1 MAENFKGKV
10 ESDSETREL
19 LLEMIN
25 DTNLHGENNLKW
37 ISSIR
42 VRNLT
47 YIKMDKSFQL
57 NDLWAKCDKLI
68 SQL

>member
-1 MAENFKGKV
+1 MADNLKGKV
-10 ESDSETREL
+10 QSDTETREL
-19 LLEMIN
+19 LLEMVN
-25 DTNLHGENNLKW
+25 DVNLHGENNLKW

-42 VRNLT
+42 VRNIT